1 MEPSKKERKEI
12 VKRDL
17 LATFTFVLSGI
28 LFYTIGQGAEVRDL
42 ESNSPRCNDS
52 QAILVVEDGVSETP
66 TELSLLV
73 EGRLDS

>member
-1 MEPSKKERKEI
+1 MEPSKKERKEN
-12 VKRDL
+12 VNRDL

-28 LFYTIGQGAEVRDL
+28 LFYTIGQGAEAGNL
-42 ESNSPRCNDS
+42 ESNRQECYDS

-66 TELSLLV
+66 AELSLLV